1 MNPPPTRRAIRSA
14 GLGGH
19 ARVGTPKI
27 AGYGGSHWLARFW
40 GALAGTTAGAIIPG
54 PAGVSEWKRLAGDL
68 WGESGRGGFGDNQT
82 SFSFRFQTP
91 LSHVSPTAGLRLGGP
106 EERLHRKDRCLGDQR
121 LEQRSDPRPS
131 TPASMRAGGRPSRTV
146 CGPSH
151 GLSPTMDPHRREM
164 AGSRWFRSWR
174 GGVRGA
180 CRSGLRPDPGQ
191 VAAVRRYSRRQPGVS
206 CW

>member
-1 MNPPPTRRAIRSA
+1 MKPPPPRRAVKSA
-14 GLGGH
+14 GLGVH
-19 ARVGTPKI
+19 ARVGTPKT
-27 AGYGGSHWLARFW
+27 AGFGGHRWLARFW
-40 GALAGTTAGAIIPG
+40 GALAGTTAGATITG

-91 LSHVSPTAGLRLGGP
+91 LSHVSPTAGLGSGGP
-106 EERLHRKDRCLGDQR
+106 EERLHRNDRRLGDQR

-151 GLSPTMDPHRREM
+151 GLSPTMDPLHGEM
-164 AGSRWFRSWR
+164 VASR
-174 GGVRGA
+174 
-180 CRSGLRPDPGQ
+180 
-191 VAAVRRYSRRQPGVS
+191 
-206 CW
+206 